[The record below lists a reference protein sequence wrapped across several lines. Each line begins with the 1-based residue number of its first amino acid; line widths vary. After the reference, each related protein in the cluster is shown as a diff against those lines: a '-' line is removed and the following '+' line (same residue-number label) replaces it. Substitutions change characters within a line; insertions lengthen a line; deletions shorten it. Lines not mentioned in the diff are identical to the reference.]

1 MLHKRNWKIFRIDKI
16 VSILPS
22 SMPHIPF
29 NICERLDI
37 TYVKKKDD
45 LTYVKVLKTSLP
57 LLPDMSDTGC
67 NYIARSLQGSLGA

>member
-22 SMPHIPF
+22 SMPHIHF
-29 NICERLDI
+29 NIYERLDI
-37 TYVKKKDD
+37 TYVKKKMT
-45 LTYVKVLKTSLP
+45 TYVKVLKTSLP

-67 NYIARSLQGSLGA
+67 DYIARSLQGSLGA